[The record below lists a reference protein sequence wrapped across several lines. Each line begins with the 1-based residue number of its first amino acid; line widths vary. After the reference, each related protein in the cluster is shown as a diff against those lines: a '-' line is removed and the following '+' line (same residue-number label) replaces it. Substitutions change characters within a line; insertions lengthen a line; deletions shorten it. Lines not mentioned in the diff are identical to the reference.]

1 MTTFAILLEERLF
14 HGKNYE
20 EPGAEMVTFMH
31 WTITELWYY
40 SGTLFTFT
48 ANIFW
53 YTCKNEKQQ
62 RFVCVS
68 FFGST
73 AAGRFCLSSL
83 RWFPSCQQ
91 LVLPPQLRFKS
102 CQQLV

>member
-14 HGKNYE
+14 YRKNYE
-20 EPGAEMVTFMH
+20 KPGAEMVTFMH

-40 SGTLFTFT
+40 FGTLFTFT
-48 ANIFW
+48 ATIFW

-62 RFVCVS
+62 HFVCVS

-83 RWFPSCQQ
+83 RWFTSCQQ
-91 LVLPPQLRFKS
+91 LVLTPQLCFKS
-102 CQQLV
+102 